1 MLNSSVNSLP
11 DNQANTEDVSS
22 WLPDPTL
29 QSIVAKALGIEV
41 SEITKEKSVKCRQSI
56 FIRLIQLLLIC
67 PVWSMPQAC
76 LPFYMNGTNQ
86 ISDFSVLTK
95 IDSLVY
101 AYLMGAIFTDDNVPD
116 FGDNL
121 TRLNLSSA
129 NVTDAVYRRYLK

>member
-1 MLNSSVNSLP
+1 MHRFQIQVLPNQRKNQARSLLPSNAQQFANSLP

-76 LPFYMNGTNQ
+76 LPFT
-86 ISDFSVLTK
+86 
-95 IDSLVY
+95 
-101 AYLMGAIFTDDNVPD
+101 
-116 FGDNL
+116 
-121 TRLNLSSA
+121 
-129 NVTDAVYRRYLK
+129 